1 MKGHSWTFKALQQHV
16 PSTVWSVPLFVTNT
30 GLVVE
35 VAPVVVVVVVVEG
48 LVVVGARVIVV
59 VVEVEVVVVEVVVG
73 AVEVLIVVGAMVVEG
88 RGARG
93 VGVAVKAE
101 ARGASVSS
109 TTREEVG
116 ESKWLKTRQQK
127 HQTGRHTQER

>member
-1 MKGHSWTFKALQQHV
+1 M
-16 PSTVWSVPLFVTNT
+16 TNT

-35 VAPVVVVVVVVEG
+35 VAPVVVVVVEG

-59 VVEVEVVVVEVVVG
+59 VVEVEVVVVVVVEVVVG
-73 AVEVLIVVGAMVVEG
+73 VVEVLMVVGVMVVEG

-93 VGVAVKAE
+93 VGGAVKAE

-109 TTREEVG
+109 TTREEGG

-127 HQTGRHTQER
+127 HQTVRHTQER

>member
-1 MKGHSWTFKALQQHV
+1 MLKFVKCHSWTFKALQQHV
-16 PSTVWSVPLFVTNT
+16 PSTVWSVPLTNT

-73 AVEVLIVVGAMVVEG
+73 AVEVLMVVGAMVVEG
-88 RGARG
+88 RG

-127 HQTGRHTQER
+127 HQTGRRTQER